1 MLKYIKLKYKY
12 STYILLLLYVLL
24 LNFTPTLFSFTFF
37 FSDKKEQYFHSIPYN
52 FLLVMILYC
61 ILVTIFH
68 ITYNKYTKI
77 ALFIIAFIYTVPN
90 FIIINHLFNLHFDF
104 NYYSMV
110 ILMETNFNESKDFIS
125 SYINLYYFI
134 FSIFLVS
141 LPFILI
147 YFMQPLKKVN
157 CKGICYPILLFL
169 IISFIFFINLFSN
182 NYVPHSRRPLIN
194 KELVIINFYKY
205 LFDVYND
212 KKLLINELERLK
224 QFNTTKDVDTSS
236 LKNNEHTFIIV
247 IGESASKSKYS
258 LYGYNI
264 LTNPYLEKIKDELYI
279 FNDVISPFGSTS
291 ESLENTFLYNNNSL
305 INIFRS
311 AGFKTYWISNQ
322 YQTGLFD
329 AVPGAIG
336 NSTDRAIFIN
346 DRTMYSGSDFQNK
359 YDEDLLPIL
368 DDIINDEYDNKIIFI
383 HLMGNHVKYKLRYPK
398 TFEKI
403 KSSKNHE
410 YNQYLNSILYGDYI
424 LNEIIKKSE
433 KLNHP
438 SYVLFFSDHAEDVFI
453 SNKNKNRYHQSFNST
468 FPMYEIPFILYVNN
482 EYKHNYHLMNK
493 EEIINRPYQTN
504 NLAHSIADISLL
516 KHESILSE
524 KSIFNK
530 NFKKQKRL
538 CEDVEYNNYYG
549 TPVINNLDLLKRI
562 KIFDNIKTPD
572 NIKNLNFKNIFFE
585 HELNTFERLNK
596 FQLEFGGGI
605 EIDLIYD
612 NSTLMVAHDP
622 KDISNNID
630 IYTYFKHVKNPS
642 TKSFWFDIKNI
653 DANNYKYIFNT
664 LKTITTQYNIDESN
678 VIIESSRTVHTKY
691 YKENSNF
698 ILSYYFPYI
707 RGKHNNQ
714 QIANIINNNIAKTES
729 ANFDV
734 ISFDIKYFAI
744 IRHALPNMFYLSWAV
759 HHPKGDYNKEKVWK
773 DLIKHKFFEDSNSK
787 ALIFRN
793 E

>member
-1 MLKYIKLKYKY
+1 MLKHIKIQHKSL
-12 STYILLLLYVLL
+12 TYILLFLYVLL
-24 LNFTPTLFSFTFF
+24 LNFTPTLFSFIFF
-37 FSDKKEQYFHSIPYN
+37 FPDKKEQYFHSIPYN
-52 FLLVMILYC
+52 FLLVIILFS
-61 ILVTIFH
+61 ILITILH
-68 ITYNKYTKI
+68 ITNNTYTKI
-77 ALFIIAFIYTVPN
+77 ILFVIAFIYTVPN
-90 FIIINHLFNLHFDF
+90 FILINHLLNLHFDF

-110 ILMETNFNESKDFIS
+110 ILMETNFNESKDFVS

-141 LPFILI
+141 LPFFLVCFI
-147 YFMQPLKKVN
+147 QPLKKIN
-157 CKGICYPILLFL
+157 RKGIFYLILLFS

-182 NYVPHSRRPLIN
+182 NYTPHSRRPLIN
-194 KELVIINFYKY
+194 KELAIINFYKY
-205 LFDVYND
+205 LFDVYKD
-212 KKLLINELERLK
+212 KKLLKNELERLK
-224 QFNTTKDVDTSS
+224 KFNTTKDVDTSS
-236 LKNNEHTFIIV
+236 LENNKHTFIIV
-247 IGESASKSKYS
+247 IGESASKHKYS

-264 LTNPYLEKIKDELYI
+264 LTNPYLEKIKNDLYI

-291 ESLENTFLYNNNSL
+291 ESLENIFLYNNNSL
-305 INIFRS
+305 INLFKS

-336 NSTDRAIFIN
+336 NSADKAVFIN

-368 DDIINDEYDNKIIFI
+368 DDIINDEYNNKIIFL

-403 KSSKNHE
+403 NSSKNHE
-410 YNQYLNSILYGDYI
+410 HNQYLNSILYGDYI
-424 LNEIIKKSE
+424 LNEIIKKS
-433 KLNHP
+433 KNLNHP

-468 FPMYEIPFILYVNN
+468 FPMYEIPFILYTNN
-482 EYKHNYHLMNK
+482 EYRRNYNVINK

-516 KHESILSE
+516 KHESIINE

-530 NFKKQKRL
+530 NFTKQKRF
-538 CEDVEYNNYYG
+538 CENIEYNTYDG
-549 TPVINNLDLLKRI
+549 TPIINNLDLLKRI
-562 KIFDNIKTPD
+562 KIFDDIKSPD
-572 NIKNLNFKNIFFE
+572 NIRNMVFNNSIFN
-585 HELNTFERLNK
+585 HQLNTFERLNMY
-596 FQLEFGGGI
+596 QSEIGGGI
-605 EIDLIYD
+605 EIDLIYH
-612 NSTLMVAHDP
+612 NSTLMVAQDS

-642 TKSFWFDIKNI
+642 TKSFWFDVKNI
-653 DANNYKYIFNT
+653 NKNNYRHIFDI
-664 LKTITTQYNIDESN
+664 LKTVTMQYKIIESN
-678 VIIESSRTVHTKY
+678 VIIESSSTVHTTY
-691 YKENSNF
+691 YKENGNY

-714 QIANIINNNIAKTES
+714 QMANIINNNIVKIKQ
-729 ANFDV
+729 ANFDTV
-734 ISFDIKYFAI
+734 SFDIKYYAI
-744 IRHALPNMFYLSWAV
+744 VRRALPNMAYLSWAV
-759 HHPKGDYNKEKVWK
+759 HHPKDSIEKERQWK
-773 DLIKHKFFEDSNSK
+773 ELIKSKFFEDSNAK
-787 ALIFRN
+787 ILILRN